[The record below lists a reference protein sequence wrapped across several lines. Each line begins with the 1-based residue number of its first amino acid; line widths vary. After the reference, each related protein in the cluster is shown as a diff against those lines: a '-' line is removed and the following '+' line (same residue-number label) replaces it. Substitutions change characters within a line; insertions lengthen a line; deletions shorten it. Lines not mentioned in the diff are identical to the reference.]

1 MISFELLR
9 ELIGQL
15 ETFERE
21 QDADHSSM
29 HDFIR
34 FLNKQPILKPLV
46 NDKRFGE
53 QAQDAQQLAAELE
66 NTIARLITYMNRYSR
81 YYIKKALEGTAIQG
95 PEEFSYL
102 ALLLTHDSITKSELI
117 HLNMQEKTTGT
128 EILKR
133 LLSSGLINQEEDK
146 KDKRIKRISISPM
159 GKGVVYSVFK
169 DMGNVSKMV
178 TGNLTL
184 TEKETLRDILLKLE
198 AFHHPIFENKSVGS
212 KEEMNEWVNK
222 LS

>member
-21 QDADHSSM
+21 QGADHSSM

-34 FLNKQPILKPLV
+34 FLNKQPVVKPSDA
-46 NDKRFGE
+46 NDKRFG
-53 QAQDAQQLAAELE
+53 QQGQDAQQLAAELE
-66 NTIARLITYMNRYSR
+66 NTIARLITFMNRYSR

-117 HLNMQEKTTGT
+117 QLNMQEKTTGT

-146 KDKRIKRISISPM
+146 KDKRIKRVSISPM

-178 TGNLTL
+178 AGNLTL

-198 AFHHPIFENKSVGS
+198 AFHHPIFDNKSIAS

-222 LS
+222 L

>member
-15 ETFERE
+15 ETFESE

-34 FLNKQPILKPLV
+34 FLNKQPVVKSSA
-46 NDKRFGE
+46 NDKRFGQ
-53 QAQDAQQLAAELE
+53 QAQDAQQLAAEVE

-102 ALLLTHDSITKSELI
+102 ALLLTHGNITKSELI

-128 EILKR
+128 EILRR
-133 LLSSGLINQEEDK
+133 LLSAGLINQEEDK
-146 KDKRIKRISISPM
+146 NDKRIKRVSISEI
-159 GKGVVYSVFK
+159 GKGLLYSVFK
-169 DMGNVSKMV
+169 DMANVSKML
-178 TGNLTL
+178 TGNLNL
-184 TEKETLRDILLKLE
+184 IEKETLRDILLKLE
-198 AFHHPIFENKSVGS
+198 DFHHPIFENKAVAS
-212 KEEMNEWVNK
+212 KKDINEWVNK
-222 LS
+222 L